1 MDLKLEMFHNEAE
14 NVSFEAGQAIF
25 HEGDSGD
32 TMFVI
37 LEGEVEISLGG
48 EVVET
53 LVAGQPFGEMALI
66 DQTPRLVTAIA
77 EGADCARGDS
87 ARALPLHGPGDALLR
102 GADHEGDGRAP
113 ADSERLAHVARV
125 RPVASQTTP
134 TPEQGLPACTAPA
147 ARGLID
153 AWPMRPQ
160 RCR

>member
-37 LEGEVEISLGG
+37 LEGEVEISIGG

-77 EGADCARGDS
+77 KVPTVLASIPLKRFLYMVQETPYFSVQIMKVMGERLRTLSAWRMSHAS
-87 ARALPLHGPGDALLR
+87 AR
-102 GADHEGDGRAP
+102 
-113 ADSERLAHVARV
+113 
-125 RPVASQTTP
+125 
-134 TPEQGLPACTAPA
+134 
-147 ARGLID
+147 
-153 AWPMRPQ
+153 
-160 RCR
+160 

>member
-25 HEGDSGD
+25 HEGDSGE

-37 LEGEVEISLGG
+37 LEGEVEISIGG

-77 EGADCARGDS
+77 KVPTVLASIPLKRFLYMVQETPYFAVQIMKVMGERLRTLSAWRMSHVS
-87 ARALPLHGPGDALLR
+87 AR
-102 GADHEGDGRAP
+102 
-113 ADSERLAHVARV
+113 
-125 RPVASQTTP
+125 
-134 TPEQGLPACTAPA
+134 
-147 ARGLID
+147 
-153 AWPMRPQ
+153 
-160 RCR
+160 